1 MVCNEGLKNVSHVI
15 AYKVSMTY
23 KAECGTA
30 IGHASNILRGVQ
42 VVSK

>member
-1 MVCNEGLKNVSHVI
+1 MVCNEGLKNVSHLI
-15 AYKVSMTY
+15 AYKVSVTY

-30 IGHASNILRGVQ
+30 IGHASNILQRRQ